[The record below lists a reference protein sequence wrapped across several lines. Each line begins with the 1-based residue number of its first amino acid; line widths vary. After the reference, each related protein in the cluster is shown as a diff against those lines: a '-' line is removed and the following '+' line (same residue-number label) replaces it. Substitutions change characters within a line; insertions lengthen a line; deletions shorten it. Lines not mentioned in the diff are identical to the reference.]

1 MEPMS
6 RRRQV
11 DTQAENRIL
20 AKALFEYV
28 DAGAGVTITRDG
40 VRITFEVDELE
51 VLEEIVNESKA
62 NPEELM
68 SEQPAR

>member
-1 MEPMS
+1 
-6 RRRQV
+6 
-11 DTQAENRIL
+11 
-20 AKALFEYV
+20 V